1 MAGKRRRLA
10 DRRKALG
17 YSQEFFAD
25 QLGIDRTTAGRWEL
39 GKTEPCPYIRPK
51 ICDLLKV
58 TADELDHLLVLCEE
72 PEKPSLASTS
82 APVVIG
88 QVVTEPQPT
97 GEADDMY
104 RRELLRLLS
113 IAGTLMVL
121 PSLANADI
129 QDWAGQSDEA
139 DDLEQHALLSS
150 HLWQVF
156 ALSKSKR
163 LVYPLVHDQLKLLVK
178 QLDQAHSAR
187 ARQQLCVLACDLFQ
201 LAGEICFDSNRYT
214 DATYCYTM
222 AVTAGR
228 EARCYDRWAC
238 ALTRQAFVNMYDHEY
253 PEATAVLSAAAR
265 IAEQGDS
272 QLSTRHW
279 VAAVQAEAF
288 ARDGDRAAC
297 ERALDT
303 ADQVLDLAGP
313 VSPGGWLRFDGSRL
327 AEERGTCYLTL
338 GQTDLAEAS
347 LLAALNQAT
356 SLRRRGSLL
365 TDLAALGIQ
374 RRNMDQ
380 FLHHA
385 GHAVDVAEQ
394 TQSAGY
400 VGRKL
405 HGIQKQLQPLLADKR
420 VVQLNDRITRL
431 SAPAQH

>member
-1 MAGKRRRLA
+1 MAAKRRRLA
-10 DRRKALG
+10 ERRKALG

-51 ICDLLKV
+51 MCDLLKV
-58 TADELDHLLVLCEE
+58 TPDELDGLLALREE
-72 PEKPSLASTS
+72 PEQISNS
-82 APVVIG
+82 VVIG
-88 QVVTEPQPT
+88 RVVTEAQLM
-97 GEADDMY
+97 GEGDDMY
-104 RRELLRLLS
+104 RRDLLRLLS

-121 PSLANADI
+121 PQPATADV
-129 QDWAGQSDEA
+129 QEWAGPSDEA
-139 DDLEQHALLSS
+139 DDVEQHALLSG

-187 ARQQLCVLACDLFQ
+187 ARHQLCVVACDLFQ

-214 DATYCYTM
+214 DAAYCYTM
-222 AVTAGR
+222 AVSAGR

-238 ALTRQAFVNMYDHEY
+238 ALTRQAFVNLYEHEY

-265 IAEQGDS
+265 IAQRGDS
-272 QLSTRHW
+272 RLSTRHW
-279 VAAVQAEAF
+279 VAAVQAEAH
-288 ARDGDRAAC
+288 AGHGDRAAC
-297 ERALDT
+297 ERALAV
-303 ADQVLDLAGP
+303 ADEVLDLADP
-313 VSPGGWLRFDGSRL
+313 ASPGGWLRFDGSRL
-327 AEERGTCYLTL
+327 ADQRGTCYLTL
-338 GQTDLAEAS
+338 GRADAAEAA

-365 TDLAALGIQ
+365 TDLAALGLQ
-374 RRNMDQ
+374 RRDLDQ
-380 FLHHA
+380 FLHYA
-385 GHAVDVAEQ
+385 GDAVDLAEQ

-405 HGIQKQLQPLLADKR
+405 HGIQQQLQPLLSDSR
-420 VVQLNDRITRL
+420 VIQLNDRIAHL
-431 SAPAQH
+431 SAPAPH

>member
-25 QLGIDRTTAGRWEL
+25 ELGIDRTTASRWER
-39 GKTEPCPYIRPK
+39 GETEPCPYIRPK
-51 ICDLLKV
+51 LCAVLQV
-58 TADELDHLLVLCEE
+58 TPDELDDLLTLRCE
-72 PEKPSLASTS
+72 SAVAAVS
-82 APVVIG
+82 APIIMGRVVP
-88 QVVTEPQPT
+88 EPALT

-121 PSLANADI
+121 PQPASAQP
-129 QDWAGQSDEA
+129 QDWLGQGDEA
-139 DDLEQHALLSS
+139 DDIEQHALLSG

-163 LVYPLVHDQLKLLVK
+163 LVYPLVHDQLRLLVK
-178 QLDQAHSAR
+178 QMDQAHSAR
-187 ARQQLCVLACDLFQ
+187 ARRQLCLLACDLFQ
-201 LAGEICFDSNRYT
+201 LAGEILFDSNRYT
-214 DATYCYTM
+214 DAAYCYTM
-222 AVTAGR
+222 AVNAGR

-238 ALTRQAFVNMYDHEY
+238 ALTRQAFINMYDQEY
-253 PEATAVLSAAAR
+253 PEASSVLSAAAR

-272 QLSTRHW
+272 RLSTRYW
-279 VAAVQAEAF
+279 VAAVQAEAH
-288 ARDGDRAAC
+288 AGDGDRTAC
-297 ERALDT
+297 ERALAI
-303 ADQVLDLAGP
+303 ADEVLNLAHP

-338 GQTDLAEAS
+338 GQTDLAETS
-347 LLAALNQAT
+347 LNAALNQAT

-374 RRNMDQ
+374 RRSLDQ
-380 FLHHA
+380 FLHYA
-385 GHAVDVAEQ
+385 GDAVDLAEQ

-405 HGIQKQLQPLLADKR
+405 HSVQKQLQPLLSDSR
-420 VVQLNDRITRL
+420 VVQLNDRIARL
-431 SAPAQH
+431 SAPVQQ

>member
-1 MAGKRRRLA
+1 MAAKRRRLA
-10 DRRKALG
+10 ERRKALG

-51 ICDLLKV
+51 MCDLLKV
-58 TADELDHLLVLCEE
+58 TPGELDDLLVLREE
-72 PEKPSLASTS
+72 HEQTSRTTS

-88 QVVTEPQPT
+88 QVVTEAQLT
-97 GEADDMY
+97 GEGDDMY

-121 PSLANADI
+121 PQPANADV
-129 QDWAGQSDEA
+129 QDGAGPSDEA
-139 DDLEQHALLSS
+139 DDIEQHALLSG

-187 ARQQLCVLACDLFQ
+187 ARHQLCVVACDLFQ

-214 DATYCYTM
+214 DAAYCYTM
-222 AVTAGR
+222 AVSAGR

-238 ALTRQAFVNMYDHEY
+238 ALTRQAFVNLYEHEY

-265 IAEQGDS
+265 IAQRGDGR
-272 QLSTRHW
+272 LSTRHW
-279 VAAVQAEAF
+279 VAAVQAEAH
-288 ARDGDRAAC
+288 AGHGNRAAC
-297 ERALDT
+297 ERALAV
-303 ADQVLDLAGP
+303 ADEVLDLADP
-313 VSPGGWLRFDGSRL
+313 ASPGGWLRFDGSRL
-327 AEERGTCYLTL
+327 ADQRGTCYLTL
-338 GQTDLAEAS
+338 GRADAAEAS

-365 TDLAALGIQ
+365 TDLAALGLQ
-374 RRNMDQ
+374 RRDLDQ
-380 FLHHA
+380 FLHYA
-385 GHAVDVAEQ
+385 GDAVELAEQ

-405 HGIQKQLQPLLADKR
+405 HGIQQQLQPLLSDSR
-420 VVQLNDRITRL
+420 VVQLNERIAHL
-431 SAPAQH
+431 SAPALP

>member
-1 MAGKRRRLA
+1 MAAKRRRLA
-10 DRRKALG
+10 ERRKALG

-51 ICDLLKV
+51 MCDLLKV
-58 TADELDHLLVLCEE
+58 TPDELDDLLALREE
-72 PEKPSLASTS
+72 HPQACVATSTR
-82 APVVIG
+82 VVIG
-88 QVVTEPQPT
+88 RVVTEAQLT
-97 GEADDMY
+97 GEGDDMY

-121 PSLANADI
+121 PQPANADV
-129 QDWAGQSDEA
+129 QEGVGLSDEA
-139 DDLEQHALLSS
+139 DDVEQHMLLSG

-178 QLDQAHSAR
+178 QLDQAHSGR
-187 ARQQLCVLACDLFQ
+187 ARQQLCVVACDLFQ

-214 DATYCYTM
+214 DAAYCYTM
-222 AVTAGR
+222 AVSAGR

-238 ALTRQAFVNMYDHEY
+238 ALTRQAFVNLYENQH

-265 IAEQGDS
+265 IAQRGDS
-272 QLSTRHW
+272 RLSTRHW
-279 VAAVQAEAF
+279 VAAVQAEAH
-288 ARDGDRAAC
+288 AGHGDRAAC
-297 ERALDT
+297 ERALAV
-303 ADQVLDLAGP
+303 ADEVLDLTDPA
-313 VSPGGWLRFDGSRL
+313 SPGGWLRFDGSRL
-327 AEERGTCYLTL
+327 ADQRGTCYLTL
-338 GQTDLAEAS
+338 GRTDVAEAS

-365 TDLAALGIQ
+365 TDLATLGLQ
-374 RRNMDQ
+374 RRDLDQ
-380 FLHHA
+380 FLHYA
-385 GHAVDVAEQ
+385 GDAVDLAEQ

-405 HGIQKQLQPLLADKR
+405 HGIQQQLQPLLSDSR
-420 VVQLNDRITRL
+420 VVQLNDRIAHL
-431 SAPAQH
+431 SAPAPH